1 MLYLTFE
8 HLYLFFNHYSEH
20 NFNVNLHSKSDFQ
33 DLRKTRNMKNKVI
46 NYAIAVMLLWAN
58 TIAAQEVKNMT
69 AEEVMNLAL
78 QNHQQLKLSEKNI
91 DITKQQTEVAKLQK
105 LPTITASTSQFY
117 LGNALIIDKDFSNST
132 NVAMPHYGSSYGVQA
147 SQLIFK
153 GGLVK
158 KSVELSGLREQLAA
172 LDLEKNKQ
180 DVKFL
185 VLSNYLDMY
194 KIRNQEQIY
203 LSNKKLAQERLK
215 NIQKF
220 NQQGMVTRNEVIRG
234 ELAIKNLDQ
243 GILTLTNNRK
253 ILNYNM
259 DIALGLPQDTE
270 IVPVES
276 LEGKEQGKGFEYYT
290 QLAYEHNPQLKSAQ
304 TNISVAEKNIEIIN
318 TDKLPTLS
326 GFSGYTMQRPVTTR
340 TPVLDM
346 YSNAWQAGISLSYN
360 IDNLYKTKER
370 LKLGTYQKSQAQDAL
385 MLTRQNIDMVVNAAY
400 VKYEESIDQAKLQDD
415 AKRLAEENYKITE
428 AKYLNQLA
436 VQAEMIDAQN
446 QKLQA
451 ELDFVNAEIN
461 VLYQYYNLLKSIGTL

>member
-1 MLYLTFE
+1 M
-8 HLYLFFNHYSEH
+8 
-20 NFNVNLHSKSDFQ
+20 V
-33 DLRKTRNMKNKVI
+33 
-46 NYAIAVMLLWAN
+46 AMLLYGSL
-58 TIAAQEVKNMT
+58 IAAQEVRSMT
-69 AEEVMNLAL
+69 ADEVMTLAL

-91 DITKQQTEVAKLQK
+91 YISKQQTEVTKLQQ

-158 KSVELSGLREQLAA
+158 KSIEMAGLREQLAE
-172 LDLEKNKQ
+172 LDLEKNQQ

-185 VLSNYLDMY
+185 VLSNYLDVY
-194 KIRNQEQIY
+194 KLKNQEQIF
-203 LSNKKLAQERLK
+203 LNNKKLAQERLK

-243 GILTLTNNRK
+243 GLLTLSNNKK
-253 ILNYNM
+253 ILNYNL
-259 DIALGLPQDTE
+259 DVALGLPQNTE
-270 IVPVES
+270 INPTES
-276 LEGKEQGKGFEYYT
+276 LVGKELGLGTDYYL
-290 QLAYEHNPQLKSAQ
+290 QMAYQNNPQLKSAN
-304 TNISVAEKNIEIIN
+304 TNIAVAQKNIEIIN
-318 TDKLPTLS
+318 TDKMPTLS
-326 GFSGYTMQRPVTTR
+326 GFGGYNMQRPITTR

-346 YSNAWQAGISLSYN
+346 YSNSWQAGISLSYN

-370 LKLGTYQKSQAQDAL
+370 LKVGELQKTQAQDAL
-385 MLTRQNIDMVVNAAY
+385 TLTKQNIDMMVNAAY
-400 VKYEESIDQAKLQDD
+400 VKYQESIDQAKLMDD
-415 AKRLAEENYKITE
+415 AQKLAEENYKITE

-451 ELDFVNAEIN
+451 ELDFVTAEIN
-461 VLYQYYNLLKSIGTL
+461 VLYQYYNLLKSTGSL

>member
-1 MLYLTFE
+1 
-8 HLYLFFNHYSEH
+8 
-20 NFNVNLHSKSDFQ
+20 
-33 DLRKTRNMKNKVI
+33 MKNKVI
-46 NYAIAVMLLWAN
+46 NYAMAAMLLYGSL
-58 TIAAQEVKNMT
+58 IAAQEVRSMT
-69 AEEVMNLAL
+69 ADEVMTLAL

-91 DITKQQTEVAKLQK
+91 YISKQQTEVTKLQQ

-158 KSVELSGLREQLAA
+158 KSIEMAGLREQLAE
-172 LDLEKNKQ
+172 LDLEKNQQ

-185 VLSNYLDMY
+185 VLSNYLDVY
-194 KIRNQEQIY
+194 KLKNQEKIF
-203 LSNKKLAQERLK
+203 LNNKKLAQERLK

-243 GILTLTNNRK
+243 GLLTLSNNKK
-253 ILNYNM
+253 ILNYNL
-259 DIALGLPQDTE
+259 DIALGLPQNTE
-270 IVPVES
+270 IDPTES
-276 LEGKEQGKGFEYYT
+276 LDGKKLGKDTGYYMEM
-290 QLAYEHNPQLKSAQ
+290 AYQNNPQLKSANA
-304 TNISVAEKNIEIIN
+304 NIAVAQKNIEIIN
-318 TDKLPTLS
+318 TDKMPTLS
-326 GFSGYTMQRPVTTR
+326 GFGGYNMQRPITTR

-346 YSNAWQAGISLSYN
+346 YSNSWQAGISLSYN

-370 LKLGTYQKSQAQDAL
+370 LKVGELQKTQAQDAL
-385 MLTRQNIDMVVNAAY
+385 TLTKQNIDMMVNAAY
-400 VKYEESIDQAKLQDD
+400 VKYQESIDQAKLMDD
-415 AKRLAEENYKITE
+415 AQKLAEENYKITE

-451 ELDFVNAEIN
+451 ELDFVTAEIN
-461 VLYQYYNLLKSIGTL
+461 VLYQYYNLLKSTGSL

>member
-1 MLYLTFE
+1 
-8 HLYLFFNHYSEH
+8 
-20 NFNVNLHSKSDFQ
+20 
-33 DLRKTRNMKNKVI
+33 MKNKVI
-46 NYAIAVMLLWAN
+46 NYAMAVMLLYGSL
-58 TIAAQEVKNMT
+58 ISAQEVRSMT
-69 AEEVMNLAL
+69 ADEVMTLAL

-91 DITKQQTEVAKLQK
+91 YISKQQTEVTKLQK

-158 KSVELSGLREQLAA
+158 KSIEMADLREQLAE
-172 LDLEKNKQ
+172 LDLEKNQQ

-185 VLSNYLDMY
+185 VLSNYLDVY
-194 KIRNQEQIY
+194 KLKNQEQIF
-203 LSNKKLAQERLK
+203 LNNKKLAQERLK
-215 NIQKF
+215 NVQKF

-243 GILTLTNNRK
+243 GLLTLSNNKK
-253 ILNYNM
+253 ILNYNL
-259 DIALGLPQDTE
+259 DIALGLPQNTE
-270 IVPVES
+270 IDPTES
-276 LEGKEQGKGFEYYT
+276 LDGKKLGKDTGYYMEM
-290 QLAYEHNPQLKSAQ
+290 AYQNNPQLKSANA
-304 TNISVAEKNIEIIN
+304 NIAVAQKNIEIIN
-318 TDKLPTLS
+318 TDKMPTLS
-326 GFSGYTMQRPVTTR
+326 GFGGYNMQRPITTR

-346 YSNAWQAGISLSYN
+346 YSNSWQAGISLSYN

-370 LKLGTYQKSQAQDAL
+370 LKVGELQKSQAQDAL
-385 MLTRQNIDMVVNAAY
+385 TLTKQNIDMTVNAAY
-400 VKYEESIDQAKLQDD
+400 VKYQESIDQAKLMDD
-415 AKRLAEENYKITE
+415 AQKLAEENYKITE

-451 ELDFVNAEIN
+451 ELDFVTAEIN
-461 VLYQYYNLLKSIGTL
+461 VLYQYYNLLKSTGSL

>member
-1 MLYLTFE
+1 M
-8 HLYLFFNHYSEH
+8 
-20 NFNVNLHSKSDFQ
+20 
-33 DLRKTRNMKNKVI
+33 
-46 NYAIAVMLLWAN
+46 AVMLLYGSL
-58 TIAAQEVKNMT
+58 ISAQEVRSMT
-69 AEEVMNLAL
+69 ADEVMTLAL

-91 DITKQQTEVAKLQK
+91 YISKQQTEVTKLQK

-158 KSVELSGLREQLAA
+158 KSIEMAGLREQLAE
-172 LDLEKNKQ
+172 LDLEKNQQ

-185 VLSNYLDMY
+185 VLSNYLDVY
-194 KIRNQEQIY
+194 KLKNQEQIF
-203 LSNKKLAQERLK
+203 LNNKKLAQERLK

-243 GILTLTNNRK
+243 GLLTLSNNKK
-253 ILNYNM
+253 ILNYNL
-259 DIALGLPQDTE
+259 DVALGLPQNTE
-270 IVPVES
+270 INPTES
-276 LEGKEQGKGFEYYT
+276 LVGKELGLGTDYYL
-290 QLAYEHNPQLKSAQ
+290 QMAYQNNPQLKSAN
-304 TNISVAEKNIEIIN
+304 TNIAVAQKNIEIIN
-318 TDKLPTLS
+318 TDKMPTLS
-326 GFSGYTMQRPVTTR
+326 GFGGYNMQRPITTR

-346 YSNAWQAGISLSYN
+346 YSNSWQAGISLSYN

-370 LKLGTYQKSQAQDAL
+370 LKVGELQKTQAQDAL
-385 MLTRQNIDMVVNAAY
+385 TLTKQNIDMMVNAAY
-400 VKYEESIDQAKLQDD
+400 VKYQESIDQAKLMDD
-415 AKRLAEENYKITE
+415 AQKLAEENYKITE

-451 ELDFVNAEIN
+451 ELDFVTAEIN
-461 VLYQYYNLLKSIGTL
+461 VLYQYYNLLKTTGSL

>member
-1 MLYLTFE
+1 
-8 HLYLFFNHYSEH
+8 
-20 NFNVNLHSKSDFQ
+20 
-33 DLRKTRNMKNKVI
+33 MKNKVI
-46 NYAIAVMLLWAN
+46 NYAMAAMLLYGSL
-58 TIAAQEVKNMT
+58 IAAQEVRSMT
-69 AEEVMNLAL
+69 ADEVMTLAL

-91 DITKQQTEVAKLQK
+91 YISKQQTEVTKLQQ

-158 KSVELSGLREQLAA
+158 KSIEMAGLREQLAE
-172 LDLEKNKQ
+172 LDLEKNQQ

-185 VLSNYLDMY
+185 VLSNYLDVY
-194 KIRNQEQIY
+194 KLKNQEQIF
-203 LSNKKLAQERLK
+203 LNNKKLAQERLK

-243 GILTLTNNRK
+243 GLLTLSNNKK
-253 ILNYNM
+253 ILNYNL
-259 DIALGLPQDTE
+259 DVALGLPQNTE
-270 IVPVES
+270 INPTES
-276 LEGKEQGKGFEYYT
+276 LVGKELGPGTDYYL
-290 QLAYEHNPQLKSAQ
+290 QMAYQNNPQLKSAN
-304 TNISVAEKNIEIIN
+304 TNIAVAQKNIEIIN
-318 TDKLPTLS
+318 TDKMPTLS
-326 GFSGYTMQRPVTTR
+326 GFGGYNMQRPITTR

-346 YSNAWQAGISLSYN
+346 YSNSWQAGISLSYN

-370 LKLGTYQKSQAQDAL
+370 LKVGELQKTQAQDAL
-385 MLTRQNIDMVVNAAY
+385 TLTKQNIDMMVNAAY
-400 VKYEESIDQAKLQDD
+400 VKYQESIDQAKLMDD
-415 AKRLAEENYKITE
+415 AQKLAEENYKITE

-451 ELDFVNAEIN
+451 ELDFVTAEIN
-461 VLYQYYNLLKSIGTL
+461 VLYQYYNLLKSTGSL